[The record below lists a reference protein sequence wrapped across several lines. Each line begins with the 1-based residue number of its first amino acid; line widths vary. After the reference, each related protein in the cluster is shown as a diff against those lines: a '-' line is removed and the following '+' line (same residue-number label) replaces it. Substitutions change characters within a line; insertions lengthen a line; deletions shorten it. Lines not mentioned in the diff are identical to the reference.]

1 MGIKPFDIR
10 NIGRTG
16 IINPEQI
23 GYQDS
28 LDIISEELH
37 RTRRSFVKI
46 GWYLKHI
53 REKEMYK
60 AENYA
65 NIYELAADKFNLSQ
79 PTATRFMNICV
90 QFSINHDSP
99 ELDEQYIEFSMSQL
113 FEMLPMKQDEMNQ
126 ITPDMTVTQIRDFK
140 KKGRKPPENENE
152 AIPGQT
158 SIQQDFPKFMPDGYA
173 EKEIVDGNYREVVQ
187 EETAVSQAEVG
198 KQSYTEKNEARKKDS
213 KQEKET
219 GREEV
224 LSAYGLPKTVYPKG
238 SLLES
243 EGCGNKYYCFSCAM
257 DGCDIRQKSRYCCE
271 APFGSPFACK
281 MVDVLDD
288 IRWDRNMKD
297 RCPFLNDR
305 LASHKAG
312 NGEADPCCK
321 ECREV
326 CDYRCARSLK
336 SIANEKKKEEEIGQ
350 LKMPKLKNTDQRK
363 EWLKNYKE
371 WGLWYRDENI
381 DVNYYKYDFEDG
393 SRLVVAEYPQR
404 RNYGSV
410 RESDE
415 YYFHLMEKNKEG
427 YGGKRYD
434 EKYKNSSDCETY
446 LVEFLKKIQKSE
458 TDKNPAI

>member
-10 NIGRTG
+10 SIGRTG
-16 IINPEQI
+16 IVNPEQI

-53 REKEMYK
+53 KEKEMYK

-65 NIYELAADKFNLSQ
+65 NIYELVADKFNLSQ
-79 PTATRFMNICV
+79 PTATRFMNICE
-90 QFSINHDSP
+90 QFSVNHDSP

-113 FEMLPMKQDEMNQ
+113 FEMLPMKQDEMSQ

-152 AIPGQT
+152 DIPGQT

-173 EKEIVDGNYREVVQ
+173 KKEIVDGNYREVVQ

-243 EGCGNKYYCFSCAM
+243 E
-257 DGCDIRQKSRYCCE
+257 
-271 APFGSPFACK
+271 
-281 MVDVLDD
+281 
-288 IRWDRNMKD
+288 
-297 RCPFLNDR
+297 
-305 LASHKAG
+305 
-312 NGEADPCCK
+312 
-321 ECREV
+321 
-326 CDYRCARSLK
+326 
-336 SIANEKKKEEEIGQ
+336 
-350 LKMPKLKNTDQRK
+350 
-363 EWLKNYKE
+363 
-371 WGLWYRDENI
+371 
-381 DVNYYKYDFEDG
+381 
-393 SRLVVAEYPQR
+393 
-404 RNYGSV
+404 
-410 RESDE
+410 
-415 YYFHLMEKNKEG
+415 
-427 YGGKRYD
+427 
-434 EKYKNSSDCETY
+434 
-446 LVEFLKKIQKSE
+446 
-458 TDKNPAI
+458 